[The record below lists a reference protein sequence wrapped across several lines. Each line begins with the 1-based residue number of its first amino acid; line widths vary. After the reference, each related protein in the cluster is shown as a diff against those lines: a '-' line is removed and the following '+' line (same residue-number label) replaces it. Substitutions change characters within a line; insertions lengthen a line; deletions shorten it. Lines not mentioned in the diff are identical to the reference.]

1 MKTESEVAR
10 ASPDCAQ
17 GEPPAGNAARVVSSH
32 ELLGRQRHLQIDHGG
47 ERYVLRITR
56 QGKLILTK

>member
-1 MKTESEVAR
+1 MKPDTEVAR
-10 ASPDCAQ
+10 TSPCRPR
-17 GEPPAGNAARVVSSH
+17 GEPPAENASRVVSSH
-32 ELLGRQRHLQIDHGG
+32 ELLGRQRHLQIEHGG